1 MTQALSAED
10 LEALR
15 NFDTATVSNAI
26 EHFEVRDR
34 TVGYGSNE
42 LICQLPGVRPMVGY
56 AVTVTG
62 DTTRPGDT
70 RPSRVVDVVD
80 LVAGAP
86 QPSVLVI
93 QYVGDDRRR
102 SCFVGDMFCLTVN
115 RFGAVGVVTDGNARD
130 RVGIQEKTS
139 DFQLFSTGWVASH
152 GYGCYLDFNVPV
164 SICGMEIRPGDLL
177 HGDEN
182 GLITIP
188 HEIAPQV
195 ARQAQVVRDVEGQYF
210 ELFQN
215 PALDRDELKRR
226 VGPGH

>member
-1 MTQALSAED
+1 MTQPLSAED
-10 LEALR
+10 LPTLR
-15 NFDTATVSNAI
+15 QYDTATVSNAI

-34 TVGYGSNE
+34 TAGYASNE
-42 LICQLPGVRPMVGY
+42 LICQFPELPPMVGY

-70 RPSRVVDVVD
+70 RPSRVVTWWIWSPQP
-80 LVAGAP
+80 P

-93 QYVGDDRRR
+93 QYVGEDRRR
-102 SCFVGDMFCLTVN
+102 SCFVGDMFCLTMD
-115 RFGAVGVVTDGNARD
+115 RLGAVGVVSDGNARD
-130 RVGIQEKTS
+130 RVGIRGKAP
-139 DFQLFSTGWVASH
+139 DLHMFCPGWVASH

-164 SICGMEIRPGDLL
+164 SICGLEIQPGDLL

-188 HEIAPQV
+188 HEIAHQV
-195 ARQAQVVRDVEGQYF
+195 ARQSQAVRGQEGEYF
-210 ELFQN
+210 QLFESDPFDIEEL
-215 PALDRDELKRR
+215 RRR